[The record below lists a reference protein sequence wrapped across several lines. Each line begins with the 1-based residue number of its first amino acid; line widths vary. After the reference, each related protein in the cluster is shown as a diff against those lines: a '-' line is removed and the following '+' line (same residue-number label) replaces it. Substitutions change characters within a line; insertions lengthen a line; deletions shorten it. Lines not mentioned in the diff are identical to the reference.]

1 MIVLLTIPVTV
12 VLSTWIGVGG
22 CGCPNLCSV
31 MRSIFASRALRNNA
45 HNSASAADDAT
56 KQRIVHRE

>member
-1 MIVLLTIPVTV
+1 MPVTV

-31 MRSIFASRALRNNA
+31 MRSIFASHALRNNA
-45 HNSASAADDAT
+45 PNSAFATEDAT
-56 KQRIVHRE
+56 KWRIVLRE